1 MRLRFLR
8 PSHEFAIELV
18 KPFLEAAIILTRLG
32 VDAVSLNYVLRK
44 IDNDRDN
51 LVRGTAP
58 NSL

>member
-1 MRLRFLR
+1 LR

-44 IDNDRDN
+44 IDTDRDN